1 MRPAAVLLLLF
12 SAACAPQAAAPQRTL
27 QGGAA
32 PERSRASGVV
42 RSLPPNLK
50 IEVYEVV
57 ERPEA
62 DGLSYTVI
70 SVDGTSVGRTEAGL
84 KSARKIW
91 QGRVQ
96 PGNRLLRFE
105 RWILPRVSE
114 WSKVRESR
122 QPRERFVRVEAGMRS
137 IVTIKYRMEGR
148 KYVYRIIR
156 ERTSE
161 R

>member
-1 MRPAAVLLLLF
+1 MRPAAILLLLL
-12 SAACAPQAAAPQRTL
+12 SAACAAPQRTL

-32 PERSRASGVV
+32 PERVRASGAV

-57 ERPEA
+57 ERPEEDA
-62 DGLSYTVI
+62 LSYTTI

-84 KSARKIW
+84 KSARKTW
-91 QGRVQ
+91 EGRVE

-105 RWILPRVSE
+105 RWVFPRVSE

-122 QPRERFVRVEAGMRS
+122 QPRERFVRVEAGMLS
-137 IVTIKYRMEGR
+137 VVTIKYHDEGR
-148 KYVYRIIR
+148 KYVYGVSRSPIGEAR
-156 ERTSE
+156 
-161 R
+161 